1 MKPKLWNNH
10 HGRFDPNNWRTRQ
23 ISGRQK
29 GINIFFIFFDKYSY
43 FVFFPQWKTRFA
55 CVTRLSPVA
64 GKFFNNYFSNWN
76 YHEVNLR
83 DIWVKVVF
91 FYMILLNFE
100 KSKDKMS
107 IITIVN
113 DFDSFLTTTLELL
126 FAGSHC
132 CLVVWKTLSGCN
144 GYVVDFFT
152 FKPHLI
158 FIYECKKISK
168 CKQTSIFV
176 NKQLFVY
183 LFSLKYSISKLYL
196 CSKDVVT
203 HI

>member
-10 HGRFDPNNWRTRQ
+10 HGRLDPNNWRTRQ

-29 GINIFFIFFDKYSY
+29 GINIFFIFFDIREI
-43 FVFFPQWKTRFA
+43 FLFCFFFH
-55 CVTRLSPVA
+55 S
-64 GKFFNNYFSNWN
+64 GKQDLLVWLVYHQLRVSFFNNYFSNWN

-91 FYMILLNFE
+91 FLHYLLNFE

-126 FAGSHC
+126 FC
-132 CLVVWKTLSGCN
+132 WFTLLSS
-144 GYVVDFFT
+144 T
-152 FKPHLI
+152 
-158 FIYECKKISK
+158 
-168 CKQTSIFV
+168 
-176 NKQLFVY
+176 
-183 LFSLKYSISKLYL
+183 SLKNAIRL
-196 CSKDVVT
+196 
-203 HI
+203 